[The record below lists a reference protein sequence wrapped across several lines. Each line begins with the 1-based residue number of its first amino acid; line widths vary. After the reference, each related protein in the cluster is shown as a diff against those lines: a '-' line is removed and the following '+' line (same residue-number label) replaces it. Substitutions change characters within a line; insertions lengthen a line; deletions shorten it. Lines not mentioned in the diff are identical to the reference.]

1 MYVYKVKFEID
12 NGCWIDVV
20 YGGVASTMPLSRAN
34 IQNFLSK
41 ECEGYDTTIELL
53 SYSLVNP
60 TNEEPIILI

>member
-12 NGCWIDVV
+12 NGCWIDDV
-20 YGGVASTMPLSRAN
+20 YRGVASTTPLSRTD

-53 SYSLVNP
+53 SYSLINP

>member
-12 NGCWIDVV
+12 NGCWVDDVNR
-20 YGGVASTMPLSRAN
+20 GITSIIPLSKED

-53 SYSLVNP
+53 SYNLVNP

>member
-12 NGCWIDVV
+12 NGCWIDDV
-20 YGGVASTMPLSRAN
+20 YRGVASTTPLSKED

-41 ECEGYDTTIELL
+41 EYDDYDTTIELL

>member
-12 NGCWIDVV
+12 NGCWITHV
-20 YGGVASTMPLSRAN
+20 YRGVASTTP
-34 IQNFLSK
+34 LSK
-41 ECEGYDTTIELL
+41 ERIQSFLSREYNDYDTTIELL

>member
-12 NGCWIDVV
+12 NGCWVDDVDR
-20 YGGVASTMPLSRAN
+20 GIASFMPLSKEY

-41 ECEGYDTTIELL
+41 ECKDYDTTIKLL

>member
-1 MYVYKVKFEID
+1 MYVYEVKFEID

-20 YGGVASTMPLSRAN
+20 YKGVASTMPLPRAD

-41 ECEGYDTTIELL
+41 EYEGYDTTIELL

-60 TNEEPIILI
+60 TNEKPIILI